1 MSSST
6 VRPVLIV
13 DALISGA
20 TGALLV
26 ITAPMLETWLDLP
39 APLLRYAGII
49 LLPFAGGVV
58 DWGQTPILTILWI
71 GVRRSRIETNE
82 CRGISSARNDAD
94 CPRFT

>member
-6 VRPVLIV
+6 VRPVLFV

-20 TGALLV
+20 TGAHLV

-58 DWGQTPILTILWI
+58 DWRRRGGLGSDPHSHHFVDWGQTVPD
-71 GVRRSRIETNE
+71 RNQRMSRDLLGQE
-82 CRGISSARNDAD
+82 
-94 CPRFT
+94 